1 LNANRSIVL
10 DSSTSLSYQ
19 ILRRNGNRREVIRAG
34 TACAIKSMVN
44 CYRCGTSVREEK
56 AFCHNC
62 GAPMNAAK
70 AERELPLPD
79 FGATVIVP
87 PRVTSSPPPPQQPL
101 APPAVTEVQPAGR
114 ANAPVSPSP
123 AAVPIP
129 TPPGALP
136 VAKRKSPWKIGFRF
150 LLFLLF
156 LMFLVFVLA
165 ILID

>member
-1 LNANRSIVL
+1 
-10 DSSTSLSYQ
+10 
-19 ILRRNGNRREVIRAG
+19 
-34 TACAIKSMVN
+34 MVN
-44 CYRCGTSVREEK
+44 CSRCGTSVREEK

-62 GAPMNAAK
+62 GAPMNTAK

-87 PRVTSSPPPPQQPL
+87 PRVTPPPSPPPQQPL

-114 ANAPVSPSP
+114 ATAPVSPSH
-123 AAVPIP
+123 AAVALP

-136 VAKRKSPWKIGFRF
+136 TAKRKPSWKIGFRF
-150 LLFLLF
+150 LLLLLF
-156 LMFLVFVLA
+156 LMFLAFALA